1 METHFDHAKTL
12 GDLLS
17 GAVALGTLA
26 QYLPQVAAAASLLWS
41 VIRIGEWAVLRLSQR
56 RKG

>member
-1 METHFDHAKTL
+1 MEGHFDHAKTL

-17 GAVALGTLA
+17 GVAAFGALA

-41 VIRIGEWAVLRLSQR
+41 LIRIGEWALVKLTARTTD
-56 RKG
+56 